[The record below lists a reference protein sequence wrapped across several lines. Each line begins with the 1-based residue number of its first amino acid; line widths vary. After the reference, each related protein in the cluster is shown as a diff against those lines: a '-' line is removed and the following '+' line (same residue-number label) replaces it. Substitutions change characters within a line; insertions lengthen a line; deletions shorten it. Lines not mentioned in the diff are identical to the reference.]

1 MDDQLMLD
9 PASRRRWLL
18 AQAQEIAP
26 LGEALALAQ
35 AAEEFIS
42 GTAASIGDR
51 TSAEAKGI
59 PNFGTGAGPEAEA
72 TQLELLNTLSIG
84 SNQRPFTNDQPL
96 TTTETLDGLN
106 SLVSLDDLIRYL
118 REGGEVFAEDE
129 SADTL
134 LTRANL
140 KRMEQ
145 RLPSFAL
152 LPTHSTK
159 VTRPDR
165 AEKTA
170 PPRPTLARARAEW
183 AGSVFALPAT

>member
-1 MDDQLMLD
+1 MDDQLLRD

-18 AQAQEIAP
+18 TQALEIAP

-35 AAEEFIS
+35 AAEDFIS

-51 TSAEAKGI
+51 TSTEARGI
-59 PNFGTGAGPEAEA
+59 PNFGTGAGPETEA
-72 TQLELLNTLSIG
+72 TQFELLNALSVV
-84 SNQRPFTNDQPL
+84 SNQPTVTNGQPL
-96 TTTETLDGLN
+96 TTTEALEGLN

-118 REGGEVFAEDE
+118 MEGGEVFAEDE
-129 SADTL
+129 SADAL

-152 LPTHSTK
+152 LPTPSTK
-159 VTRPDR
+159 ATRQDKP
-165 AEKTA
+165 KKVA
-170 PPRPTLARARAEW
+170 PPRPSSARARAEW
-183 AGSVFALPAT
+183 ARSVVALPTE